1 MVTAREWTRVRVR
14 LVRRPLLAGLL
25 LGVLAVVAT
34 LAAGESLRFA
44 SRKVFALGALVF
56 GFALLGWSGSVFVG
70 RGVEDMQRHLET
82 NTEWTEADSRRAMA
96 VLGAVG
102 FGAMVGSSAAVAVL
116 GAV

>member
-1 MVTAREWTRVRVR
+1 MVSVREWTRVRVR
-14 LVRRPLLAGLL
+14 LVRRPLLAGFV
-25 LGVLAVVAT
+25 LGALAVAAT
-34 LAAGESLRFA
+34 LVTGETLRFA

-82 NTEWTEADSRRAMA
+82 NTDWSEADSRRAMA

-102 FGAMVGSSAAVAVL
+102 FGAMVGVSVVSSL
-116 GAV
+116 LSL